1 MFQMRKPHKTP
12 AEKLGDMET
21 SNLPKKE
28 FRVMIAW
35 MTKEPTRRM
44 DSQSEK
50 SDVSKKE
57 FKNIKN
63 NQTEMKNTV
72 TEMKNILC
80 IHSSDFLFVCLM
92 LGLFFHETLALRQP
106 LNLRGPVP
114 L

>member
-44 DSQSEK
+44 DSQREK

-57 FKNIKN
+57 FTWLSLCSCSSKLASGDLANSKIHDPLSSSKGLQINSQYCNI
-63 NQTEMKNTV
+63 
-72 TEMKNILC
+72 
-80 IHSSDFLFVCLM
+80 
-92 LGLFFHETLALRQP
+92 
-106 LNLRGPVP
+106 
-114 L
+114 

>member
-72 TEMKNILC
+72 TEMKNIIEGINSRL
-80 IHSSDFLFVCLM
+80 
-92 LGLFFHETLALRQP
+92 HEADERISELKE
-106 LNLRGPVP
+106 
-114 L
+114 

>member
-1 MFQMRKPHKTP
+1 MKQQDKAP
-12 AEKLGDMET
+12 EELIDMEKW
-21 SNLPKKE
+21 NLLKKE

-72 TEMKNILC
+72 TEMKNILEG
-80 IHSSDFLFVCLM
+80 IHSRL
-92 LGLFFHETLALRQP
+92 HEADERISELKE
-106 LNLRGPVP
+106 
-114 L
+114 

>member
-1 MFQMRKPHKTP
+1 MRWQRNKTL
-12 AEKLGDMET
+12 EEQLSDMELG
-21 SNLPKKE
+21 NLPKKE

-72 TEMKNILC
+72 TEMKNILEG
-80 IHSSDFLFVCLM
+80 INSRL
-92 LGLFFHETLALRQP
+92 HEADERISELKE
-106 LNLRGPVP
+106 
-114 L
+114 